1 MPRLHFSSSAPFS
14 AAPSSAAP
22 RRIALA
28 ATLLLGIA
36 GLAHADGNAD
46 YDAALAACK
55 AAPKSGT
62 RYVAV
67 TGAFM
72 RPVPRA
78 DGGLIARIPIAAAVK
93 IECERD
99 GWVRATSELP
109 QPSVGWIRADLLQAK
124 QPTLASLNADYA
136 AAAPDQR
143 KTVAERIVALA
154 PYQARGHQ
162 LLIDALTAAGDA
174 EGARKAAATRDRLLD
189 PKPERLSGEP
199 KLLFVV
205 ERGYVAPLARIGD
218 DGRYQDAG
226 DGARYFPPLRGL
238 HFFRRGGADGVAQ
251 VLDEALSDVTG
262 EAKVR
267 IAPATAHS
275 EDSRGLA
282 TNFAAT
288 AAKPTAVAAIPAA
301 ARKAA
306 EDALRA
312 GLRQQKVDRAQI
324 ERALKATPDHQRDTG
339 MELHAF
345 DAGSAGAVTVA
356 TVIWSL
362 PPAGPDQSDTSVAAS
377 AILESDGKGGY
388 RVAGSQSASSAGDA
402 LESPRYFER
411 LDLDGDS
418 VPELIFQVGQYEGVD
433 YQIWSR
439 KSGQWKKIYQGGYVG
454 V

>member
-1 MPRLHFSSSAPFS
+1 MSLARSPMPRRLLL
-14 AAPSSAAP
+14 AA
-22 RRIALA
+22 ALA
-28 ATLLLGIA
+28 AA
-36 GLAHADGNAD
+36 SAAHAGPAD
-46 YDAALAACK
+46 DEYAAAVAACK

-78 DGGLIARIPIAAAVK
+78 DGGLVARIPIASPVQ

-99 GWVRATSELP
+99 GWVRASAEQP
-109 QPSVGWIRADLLQAK
+109 APSVGWIRADLLQAK
-124 QPTLASLNADYA
+124 APTLASLNADFA

-162 LLIDALTAAGDA
+162 QLIDALTAAGDA
-174 EGARKAAATRDRLLD
+174 EGARKAAAIRDRLLD

-205 ERGYVAPLARIGD
+205 ERGYVAPVARIGE
-218 DGRYQDAG
+218 DGRYQEAG
-226 DGARYFPPLRGL
+226 DSARYFPPLRGL
-238 HFFRRGGADGVAQ
+238 YYFRNGGADGVAQ

-262 EAKVR
+262 EAHVR
-267 IAPATAHS
+267 IAPATARS
-275 EDSRGLA
+275 DDAQGLA
-282 TNFAAT
+282 ANFPAT
-288 AAKPTAVAAIPAA
+288 AAKPAVVAVPAA

-312 GLRQQKVDRAQI
+312 GLRQQKVERAQI
-324 ERALKATPDHQRDTG
+324 ERALKARPDHERDLG
-339 MELHAF
+339 LDIQSFE
-345 DAGSAGAVTVA
+345 AGSAGAVIVA
-356 TVIWSL
+356 TVVWSL
-362 PPAGPDQSDTSVAAS
+362 PPAGPDMSDTSVAAL
-377 AILESDGKGGY
+377 AILEGDGKGGY
-388 RVAGSQSASSAGDA
+388 RVAGSHSASSAGDA
-402 LESPRYFER
+402 LETPRFFDR

-418 VPELIFQVGQYEGVD
+418 VPELIFQVGQYEGVN

-439 KSGQWKKIYQGGYVG
+439 KGGQWKPVYQGGYVG

>member
-1 MPRLHFSSSAPFS
+1 VSRLHSFSPAPCS
-14 AAPSSAAP
+14 CAPASPTP

-28 ATLLLGIA
+28 ATALLAVA
-36 GLAHADGNAD
+36 GFAHADGNAE

-78 DGGLIARIPIAAAVK
+78 DGGLVARIPIAAAVK

-99 GWVRATSELP
+99 GWVRASAEQP
-109 QPSVGWIRADLLQAK
+109 APSVGWIRADLLQPK
-124 QPTLASLNADYA
+124 PPTLASLNADYA

-143 KTVAERIVALA
+143 KTAAERIVALA

-162 LLIDALTAAGDA
+162 QLIDALTAAGDA
-174 EGARKAAATRDRLLD
+174 EGARKAAAIRDRLLD

-205 ERGYVAPLARIGD
+205 ERGYAAPVARIGE
-218 DGRYQDAG
+218 DGGYQDADG
-226 DGARYFPPLRGL
+226 GARYFPPLRGL
-238 HFFRRGGADGVAQ
+238 HFFRNGGADGVAQ

-262 EAKVR
+262 EALVR
-267 IAPATAHS
+267 IAPATARS
-275 EDSRGLA
+275 EQTRGLA

-288 AAKPTAVAAIPAA
+288 AAKPSTAAVPAA

-312 GLRQQKVDRAQI
+312 GLLRQKVERAQI
-324 ERALKATPDHQRDTG
+324 ERALKAKPDHERDLG
-339 MELHAF
+339 MEIHAF
-345 DAGSAGAVTVA
+345 EAGSAGAVTVA
-356 TVIWSL
+356 SVVWSL
-362 PPAGPDQSDTSVAAS
+362 PPAGPDQNDTSVAAS

-388 RVAGSQSASSAGDA
+388 RVAGSQSASSAGDG
-402 LESPRYFER
+402 LETPRYFDR

-439 KSGQWKKIYQGGYVG
+439 KSGQWKKVYQGGYVG

>member
-1 MPRLHFSSSAPFS
+1 MPQHRS
-14 AAPSSAAP
+14 PSLFP
-22 RRIALA
+22 RRRLLA
-28 ATLLLGIA
+28 ATLLLA
-36 GLAHADGNAD
+36 AASAAHAGPAD
-46 YDAALAACK
+46 DEYAAAVASCK

-78 DGGLIARIPIAAAVK
+78 DGGLVARIPIASPVQ

-99 GWVRATSELP
+99 GWVRASAE
-109 QPSVGWIRADLLQAK
+109 QPAPSIGWIRADLLQAK
-124 QPTLASLNADYA
+124 APTLASLNADYA

-143 KTVAERIVALA
+143 KTVAERLVALA

-162 LLIDALTAAGDA
+162 QLIDALTAAGDA
-174 EGARKAAATRDRLLD
+174 EGARKAAAIRDRLLD

-205 ERGYVAPLARIGD
+205 ERGYVAPVARIGE
-218 DGRYQDAG
+218 DGRYQEADA
-226 DGARYFPPLRGL
+226 GARYFPPLRGL
-238 HFFRRGGADGVAQ
+238 YFFRNGGADGVAQ

-262 EAKVR
+262 EAHVR
-267 IAPATAHS
+267 IAPATARS
-275 EDSRGLA
+275 EQARGLA
-282 TNFAAT
+282 SNFAAT
-288 AAKPTAVAAIPAA
+288 AAKPAAAAAVPAA

-312 GLRQQKVDRAQI
+312 GLRQQKVERAQI
-324 ERALKATPDHQRDTG
+324 ERALKAKPDHERDLG
-339 MELHAF
+339 LELHSF
-345 DAGSAGAVTVA
+345 DAGSAGPVTVA
-356 TVIWSL
+356 TVVWNL
-362 PPAGPDQSDTSVAAS
+362 PPAGPDQGETSVAAS
-377 AILESDGKGGY
+377 AILEGDGKGGY
-388 RVAGSQSASSAGDA
+388 RVAGSQSDSSAGDA
-402 LESPRYFER
+402 LETPRFFER

-418 VPELIFQVGQYEGVD
+418 VPELIFQVGQYEGVN

-439 KSGQWKKIYQGGYVG
+439 KSGQWKRVYQGGYVG